1 MKTKTLIAMVAA
13 ACATLLLAGCMGGTI
28 PVSAPTSCMIELSP
42 PGTYIYDARDGTP
55 EVRPS
60 TGGTAEGAAVLMDC
74 IERKNAAAGMQE
86 TVTEETVGTRTTKTY
101 TYGQPP
107 AAATTSSTGSS
118 TTGGNC
124 RNRNV
129 LTGGSGYYGCTP

>member
-1 MKTKTLIAMVAA
+1 MKTKTLIAMVTA
-13 ACATLLLAGCMGGTI
+13 ACGTLLLAGCMGGTI
-28 PVSAPTSCMIELSP
+28 PVSAPTSCMVELSP

-55 EVRPS
+55 DVRPS
-60 TGGTAEGAAVLMDC
+60 TGGTPEGAAALMDC

-86 TVTEETVGTRTTKTY
+86 TVTVETVGNQTTRTY

-107 AAATTSSTGSS
+107 ATTTSSSS
-118 TTGGNC
+118 ASTTTGGTC